1 MAVNMVLKQI
11 KVMRRKFTYPVFP
24 VLFLA
29 LALAGCQREPVPAA
43 GDTIRFSV
51 NSVGIAPAPT
61 KADPVIPTV
70 PAPETQ
76 LTQSGSKVI
85 VWASL
90 NTATPENW
98 KPVFDD
104 PSIVLENAG
113 GSWTYSG
120 EKYWNRDAEYKFKSV
135 YPDDASIQSGSN
147 IDLVTVN
154 YAGIAQDLMVASY
167 SLTKSQV
174 KSAKT
179 VDLAFSH
186 TCSAVRVYIVDPDRG
201 DQAVRYQITG
211 LKLQDLYMAG
221 TLAYDWYKFLWTP
234 SGDRTTGYSWPET
247 AGSKWPVPAT
257 YTAFTDWLF
266 FVPQALNP
274 DTGEKPCI
282 SLKFTI
288 GDQTIPFTKNL
299 EDLNSSWE
307 PGYMYTYFIKIRPK
321 GIEITVEW
329 TDWGTAEHDY
339 GTIG

>member
-1 MAVNMVLKQI
+1 MVLKQI
-11 KVMRRKFTYPVFP
+11 KVMRRKFTYPVIP
-24 VLFLA
+24 TLFLA
-29 LALAGCQREPVPAA
+29 LALAGCQQEPVPAT
-43 GDTIRFSV
+43 GDVIHFSV

-70 PAPETQ
+70 QPPATH
-76 LTQSGSKVI
+76 LTDSGSEVK

-90 NTATPENW
+90 KTSQDQNW
-98 KPVFDD
+98 RYVFDPN
-104 PSIVLENAG
+104 PSIEITN
-113 GSWTYSG
+113 GSSGWTYTG
-120 EKYWNRDAEYKFKSV
+120 EKYWNRDAEYKFKAV
-135 YPDDASIQSGSN
+135 YPADAE
-147 IDLVTVN
+147 
-154 YAGIAQDLMVASY
+154 
-167 SLTKSQV
+167 LTLAQV
-174 KSAKT
+174 KPAKT

-201 DQAVRYQITG
+201 EQDVRYQITEF
-211 LKLQDLYMAG
+211 KLQNLYMAG
-221 TLAYDWYKFLWTP
+221 SLAYDWYKFLWTP
-234 SGDRTTGYSWPET
+234 SGARTTGYSWPET